1 MKIRFTK
8 LVKQAMAGKITR
20 KKSIIRVIGG
30 GEMVRLSSPLCAFYF
45 GGALC

>member
-20 KKSIIRVIGG
+20 KKFHYPGFGG
-30 GEMVRLSSPLCAFYF
+30 GEVRLSSPLFVLFTSVVVC
-45 GGALC
+45 